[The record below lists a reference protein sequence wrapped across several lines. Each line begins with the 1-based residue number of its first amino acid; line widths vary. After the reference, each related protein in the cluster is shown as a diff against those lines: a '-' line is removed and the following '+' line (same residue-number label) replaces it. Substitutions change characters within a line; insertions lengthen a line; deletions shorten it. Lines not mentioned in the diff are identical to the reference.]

1 MKKILALLVALVLS
15 LSVVSFAETYVKVG
29 VVGSTNEQWTEV
41 LKPMLEEEGIILD
54 IIPFM
59 DYIAPNMALA
69 SGEIDMNAFQ
79 HYNFMNNWNEENAE
93 AYGNKLAA
101 IGETLIAPLSLYS
114 NKYVSVEEIKAGD
127 TILVMND
134 VVNEARALQMLA
146 SLGLIT
152 LADDLT
158 SYATILDIIDNPLEL
173 NIIELDAS
181 IIGSQMSDPSVAAGF
196 MNGQYA
202 TQAGYPHEKAIAV
215 EAFDPENPD
224 QHGIVNIIAV
234 CEKDLEN
241 PVYLRIAE
249 AYQCDEVAEVFA
261 TLYAGSFV
269 PAWNTAEEAVEETA
283 EE

>member
-1 MKKILALLVALVLS
+1 MKKILALLVVLVLS
-15 LSVVSFAETYVKVG
+15 LSLAASAETAYVKVG
-29 VVGSTNEQWTEV
+29 VVGSTNEQWTDV
-41 LKPMLEEEGIILD
+41 LVPMLKEEGIEIE
-54 IIPFM
+54 IVFFS
-59 DYIAPNMALA
+59 DYVMPNIALA

-79 HYNFMNNWNEENAE
+79 HYNFMNNWNTENAE
-93 AYGNKLAA
+93 TYGNTLAA

-114 NKYVSVEEIKAGD
+114 DKYDSVEEIQKGD

-158 SYATILDIIDNPLEL
+158 SYATVLDIIDNPLEL
-173 NIIELDAS
+173 NIVELDAAT
-181 IIGSQMSDPSVAAGF
+181 IGSQMADSSVAAGF

-202 TQAGYPHEKAIAV
+202 TQAGYPHEEAIAV

-241 PVYLRIAE
+241 PVYKRIAE
-249 AYQCDEVAEVFA
+249 AYQCEEVAEVFA

-269 PAWNTAEEAVEETA
+269 PAWNTEKEAE
-283 EE
+283 

>member
-1 MKKILALLVALVLS
+1 MKKILSLLVVLVLS
-15 LSVVSFAETYVKVG
+15 LSLAAAAETTYVKVG
-29 VVGSTNEQWTEV
+29 VVGSTNEQWTDV
-41 LKPMLEEEGIILD
+41 LVPMLKEEGIEIE
-54 IIPFM
+54 IVYFS
-59 DYIAPNMALA
+59 DYVMPNIALA

-79 HYNFMNNWNEENAE
+79 HYNFMNNWNTENAE
-93 AYGNKLAA
+93 TYGNALAA

-114 NKYVSVEEIKAGD
+114 DKYDSVEEIQAGD

-158 SYATILDIIDNPLEL
+158 SYATVLDIVENPLEL
-173 NIIELDAS
+173 NIVELDAAT
-181 IIGSQMSDPSVAAGF
+181 IGAQMSDSSVAAGF

-202 TQAGYPHEKAIAV
+202 TQAGYAHEEAIAV

-241 PVYLRIAE
+241 AVYKRIAE
-249 AYQCDEVAEVFA
+249 AYQCPEVAEVFS

-269 PAWNTAEEAVEETA
+269 PAWTEEAA
-283 EE
+283 E

>member
-1 MKKILALLVALVLS
+1 MKKILALLVVLVLS
-15 LSVVSFAETYVKVG
+15 LSLVASAETTYVKVG
-29 VVGSTNEQWTEV
+29 VVGSTNEQWTDV
-41 LKPMLEEEGIILD
+41 LVPMLKEEGIELEIV
-54 IIPFM
+54 FFS
-59 DYIAPNMALA
+59 DYVMPNIALA

-79 HYNFMNNWNEENAE
+79 HYNFMNNWNTENAE
-93 AYGNKLAA
+93 TYGNTLAA

-114 NKYVSVEEIKAGD
+114 DKYDSVEEIQKGD

-152 LADDLT
+152 LAEDLT
-158 SYATILDIIDNPLEL
+158 SYATVLDIIDNPLEL
-173 NIIELDAS
+173 NIVELDAAT
-181 IIGSQMSDPSVAAGF
+181 IGSQMADSSVAAGF

-202 TQAGYPHEKAIAV
+202 TQAGYPHEEAIAV

-241 PVYLRIAE
+241 PVYKRIAE
-249 AYQCDEVAEVFA
+249 AYQCEEVAEVFA

-269 PAWNTAEEAVEETA
+269 PAWNTEKEAE
-283 EE
+283 

>member
-1 MKKILALLVALVLS
+1 MKKILALLVVLVLS
-15 LSVVSFAETYVKVG
+15 LSLVASAETTYVKVG
-29 VVGSTNEQWTEV
+29 VVGSTNEQWTDV
-41 LKPMLEEEGIILD
+41 LVPMLKEEGIELEIV
-54 IIPFM
+54 FFS
-59 DYIAPNMALA
+59 DYVMPNIALA

-79 HYNFMNNWNEENAE
+79 HYNFMNNWNTENAE
-93 AYGNKLAA
+93 TYGNTLAA

-114 NKYVSVEEIKAGD
+114 DKYDSVEEIQKGD

-152 LADDLT
+152 LAEDLT
-158 SYATILDIIDNPLEL
+158 SYATVLDIIDNPLEL
-173 NIIELDAS
+173 NIVELDAAT
-181 IIGSQMSDPSVAAGF
+181 IGSQMADSSVAAGF

-202 TQAGYPHEKAIAV
+202 TQAGYPHEEAIAV

-241 PVYLRIAE
+241 PVYKRIAE
-249 AYQCDEVAEVFA
+249 AYQCAEVAEVFA

-269 PAWNTAEEAVEETA
+269 PAWNTEKEAE
-283 EE
+283 

>member
-1 MKKILALLVALVLS
+1 MKKILALLVVLILS
-15 LSVVSFAETYVKVG
+15 LSLVASAETTHVKVG
-29 VVGSTNEQWTEV
+29 VVGSTNEQWTDV
-41 LKPMLEEEGIILD
+41 LVPMLAEEGIELEIV
-54 IIPFM
+54 FFS
-59 DYIAPNMALA
+59 DYVMPNIALA

-79 HYNFMNNWNEENAE
+79 HYNFMNNWNTENAE
-93 AYGNKLAA
+93 TYGNSLAA

-114 NKYVSVEEIKAGD
+114 DKYDSVEEIQKGD

-158 SYATILDIIDNPLEL
+158 SYATVLDIIDNPLEL
-173 NIIELDAS
+173 NIIELDAAT
-181 IIGSQMSDPSVAAGF
+181 IGSQMADSSVAAGF

-202 TQAGYPHEKAIAV
+202 TQAGYPHEEAIAV

-241 PVYLRIAE
+241 PVFKRIAE

-269 PAWNTAEEAVEETA
+269 PAWNTEKEAE
-283 EE
+283 

>member
-1 MKKILALLVALVLS
+1 MKKILALLVVLVLS
-15 LSVVSFAETYVKVG
+15 LSIVASAETTLVKVG
-29 VVGSTNEQWTEV
+29 VVGSTNEQWTDV
-41 LKPMLEEEGIILD
+41 LVPMLKEEGIELEIV
-54 IIPFM
+54 FFS
-59 DYIAPNMALA
+59 DYVMPNIALA

-79 HYNFMNNWNEENAE
+79 HYNFMNNWNDENAE
-93 AYGNKLAA
+93 TYGNKLAA

-114 NKYVSVEEIKAGD
+114 DKYDSVEEIQKGD

-158 SYATILDIIDNPLEL
+158 SYATVLDIVENPLEL
-173 NIIELDAS
+173 NIVELDAAT
-181 IIGSQMSDPSVAAGF
+181 IGSQMADSSVAAGF

-202 TQAGYPHEKAIAV
+202 TQAGYPHEEAIAV

-241 PVYLRIAE
+241 PVFKRIAE

-269 PAWNTAEEAVEETA
+269 PAWNTEKEAE
-283 EE
+283 

>member
-1 MKKILALLVALVLS
+1 MKKILSILVVLVLS
-15 LSVVSFAETYVKVG
+15 LSLAAAAETTYVKVG
-29 VVGSTNEQWTEV
+29 VVGSTNEQWTDV
-41 LKPMLEEEGIILD
+41 LVPMLKEEGIEIE
-54 IIPFM
+54 IVYFS
-59 DYIAPNMALA
+59 DYVMPNIALA

-79 HYNFMNNWNEENAE
+79 HYNFMNNWNTENAE
-93 AYGNKLAA
+93 TYGNALAA

-114 NKYVSVEEIKAGD
+114 DKYDSVEEIQAGD

-158 SYATILDIIDNPLEL
+158 SYATVLDIVENPLEL
-173 NIIELDAS
+173 NIVELDAAT
-181 IIGSQMSDPSVAAGF
+181 IGAQMSDSSVAAGF

-202 TQAGYPHEKAIAV
+202 TQAGYAHEEAIAV

-241 PVYLRIAE
+241 AVYKRIAE
-249 AYQCDEVAEVFA
+249 AYQCPEVAEVFS

-269 PAWNTAEEAVEETA
+269 PAWTEEAA
-283 EE
+283 E

>member
-1 MKKILALLVALVLS
+1 MKKILALLVVLILS
-15 LSVVSFAETYVKVG
+15 LSLVASAETTHVKVG
-29 VVGSTNEQWTEV
+29 VVGSTNEQWTDV
-41 LKPMLEEEGIILD
+41 LVPMLAEEGIELEIV
-54 IIPFM
+54 FFS
-59 DYIAPNMALA
+59 DYVMPNIALA

-79 HYNFMNNWNEENAE
+79 HYNFMNNWNTENAE
-93 AYGNKLAA
+93 TYGNSLAA

-114 NKYVSVEEIKAGD
+114 DKYDSVEEIQKGD

-158 SYATILDIIDNPLEL
+158 SYATVLDIIDNPLEL
-173 NIIELDAS
+173 NIVELDAAT
-181 IIGSQMSDPSVAAGF
+181 IGSQMADSSVAAGF

-202 TQAGYPHEKAIAV
+202 TRAGYPHEEAIAV

-241 PVYLRIAE
+241 PVFKRIAE

-269 PAWNTAEEAVEETA
+269 PAWNTEKEAE
-283 EE
+283 